1 MAKVDDYSTGCLL
14 NYSYFINYYKM
25 TAIDLSKQ
33 ETLDADLKVI
43 QQVSF
48 TRNRDWAE
56 SETMF

>member
-25 TAIDLSKQ
+25 TPIDLSEQ
-33 ETLDADLKVI
+33 ETLDGDLKVI

-48 TRNRDWAE
+48 TRNRN
-56 SETMF
+56 